1 MTNKT
6 NLTRVQ
12 LMNTDPNLGRQ
23 LLVNTEELDKTFTE
37 LYNWFLRVQM
47 NQGQVYT
54 TKLSNECTL
63 MALQQMNNSGL
74 FN

>member
-1 MTNKT
+1 MTKHS

-37 LYNWFLRVQM
+37 LYNWFLRVQL
-47 NQGQVYT
+47 NNGQTYT
-54 TKLSNECTL
+54 TKLNNECTL
-63 MALQQMNNSGL
+63 MALVQMNNSNL

>member
-1 MTNKT
+1 MTKQN

>member
-1 MTNKT
+1 MTKHS

-12 LMNTDPNLGRQ
+12 LMNSDPNLGRQ

-37 LYNWFLRVQM
+37 LYNWFLRVQL
-47 NQGQVYT
+47 NNGQVYT

-63 MALQQMNNSGL
+63 MTLVQMNNSNL